1 MKKKAQKFSFIMM
14 IVFAL
19 TGIAMTIVSAVTV
32 GSTGSYGYG
41 SSSPL
46 AGLVFPIILGGLVGT
61 FSVTAI
67 WACVLE
73 HFSNVEKDID
83 KIYRKQCGKEELPD
97 SAYSYLPKFI
107 EDMKNP
113 KPQTQYQPYPQQY
126 GQPPYQQPMQQ
137 PFQQP
142 AQPAQPPVQPVQ
154 PPVQQP
160 PVQQPPVQ
168 QPAQPTQQAQ
178 PIQLEKQA
186 QSQPT
191 ATPAPTVN
199 QPVSQPVA
207 PQTPQNWTCP
217 NCGTTNAADANFC
230 LTCGHKRT

>member
-73 HFSNVEKDID
+73 HFSNAACACKQVGNDSTINGTEGFGYSIAN
-83 KIYRKQCGKEELPD
+83 KIK
-97 SAYSYLPKFI
+97 YSCF
-107 EDMKNP
+107 
-113 KPQTQYQPYPQQY
+113 
-126 GQPPYQQPMQQ
+126 
-137 PFQQP
+137 
-142 AQPAQPPVQPVQ
+142 
-154 PPVQQP
+154 
-160 PVQQPPVQ
+160 
-168 QPAQPTQQAQ
+168 
-178 PIQLEKQA
+178 
-186 QSQPT
+186 
-191 ATPAPTVN
+191 
-199 QPVSQPVA
+199 
-207 PQTPQNWTCP
+207 
-217 NCGTTNAADANFC
+217 
-230 LTCGHKRT
+230 